1 MSLGLPGF
9 MNLKEP
15 AMSVLRQF
23 RRIAFLNQNGRCWYC
38 GLPMWERNPD
48 TFAREHGF
56 TSGLAKALQCT
67 AEHLIARQDGGA
79 DSPSNIVAACRYCNG
94 RRHARK
100 FPLESESF
108 RQHVQKRLQ
117 QGKWHPHLP
126 ISAS

>member
-1 MSLGLPGF
+1 
-9 MNLKEP
+9 
-15 AMSVLRQF
+15 MSVLRQL
-23 RRIAFLNQNGRCWYC
+23 RRIAFLHQNARCWYC
-38 GLPMWERNPD
+38 GLPMWEKNPD
-48 TFAREHGF
+48 AFSREHGF
-56 TSGLAKALQCT
+56 TSSRAKALQCT